1 MFDHCPPK
9 ELLELETE
17 AIAGKRHYI
26 TPSGSYPSITTILS
40 AFPKP
45 ELMEWKKRV
54 GEAEA
59 NRISS
64 LATSRGTKIHSLCEQ
79 YLLNEEIDKSKFMP
93 DVLDSFYS
101 FKPLL
106 NNISNI
112 HYLEAPL
119 YSNKLK
125 CAGRV
130 DAIGHYNNKL
140 SIIDFKTSRKE
151 KREEWITDYFIQAT
165 AYSLMYYELTGIA
178 TKQIVILISVD
189 DGENQAFIK
198 PVKEFVSP
206 LIKKINDYYKYYH
219 FEKT

>member
-79 YLLNEEIDKSKFMP
+79 YLLNEEINSEKMMLMFTGNGLKDLNSLNKWNEVPSIKS
-93 DVLDSFYS
+93 S
-101 FKPLL
+101 
-106 NNISNI
+106 
-112 HYLEAPL
+112 
-119 YSNKLK
+119 
-125 CAGRV
+125 
-130 DAIGHYNNKL
+130 
-140 SIIDFKTSRKE
+140 
-151 KREEWITDYFIQAT
+151 EEWK
-165 AYSLMYYELTGIA
+165 S
-178 TKQIVILISVD
+178 ILDV
-189 DGENQAFIK
+189 
-198 PVKEFVSP
+198 
-206 LIKKINDYYKYYH
+206 
-219 FEKT
+219 